1 MINRIKALCQNKGI
15 SIAKLE
21 RELNFANGSIA
32 KSDEK
37 ISAYRLHAIAEY
49 FHVSMEYLLYG
60 KVYHPG
66 VAPLIEMIADMGYEL
81 CDAENPET
89 YYERG
94 SYNGELMPEPADG
107 KTYGIG
113 MRTDYY
119 EPPQNE
125 VYWKADDF
133 YALLDVLRKIISNKI
148 NGIDD
153 DASDMNTSFEHDLYE
168 AYKASNYKDAIDL
181 LLNSKGGDRL

>member
-1 MINRIKALCQNKGI
+1 MFNRIKNLCQIKGI

-21 RELNFANGSIA
+21 RDLNFANGSIA

-49 FHVSMEYLLYG
+49 FQVSMEYLLYG
-60 KVYHPG
+60 KNYYSSITPIVE
-66 VAPLIEMIADMGYEL
+66 LIADMGYEL
-81 CDAENPET
+81 CDVENPQI

-94 SYNGELMPEPADG
+94 SFNGDLMPKHGDG

-113 MRTDYY
+113 VRTSAY

-125 VYWKADDF
+125 VYWNADDF
-133 YALLDVLRKIISNKI
+133 NTLLEEVQKLISNKL
-148 NGIDD
+148 NGIKNIDID
-153 DASDMNTSFEHDLYE
+153 TSFEHDLYE
-168 AYKASNYKDAIDL
+168 AYKASAYKDAIDRL
-181 LLNSKGGDRL
+181 LTMPNGDKPI

>member
-1 MINRIKALCQNKGI
+1 MFNRIKNLCQNKGI

-21 RELNFANGSIA
+21 RDLNFANGSIA

-60 KVYHPG
+60 KNYHEQT
-66 VAPLIEMIADMGYEL
+66 APLVESIADMGYEI
-81 CDAENPET
+81 CDVENPQM

-94 SYNGELMPEPADG
+94 SFNGDLTPTKGDG

-113 MRTDYY
+113 VRTSSY

-125 VYWKADDF
+125 VYWTSENFLELLADIQ
-133 YALLDVLRKIISNKI
+133 KMISNKI
-148 NGIDD
+148 NGIKKTDID
-153 DASDMNTSFEHDLYE
+153 TSFEHDLYE
-168 AYKASNYKDAIDL
+168 AYKVSEYKDAIDHL
-181 LLNSKGGDRL
+181 LTIPPKGV